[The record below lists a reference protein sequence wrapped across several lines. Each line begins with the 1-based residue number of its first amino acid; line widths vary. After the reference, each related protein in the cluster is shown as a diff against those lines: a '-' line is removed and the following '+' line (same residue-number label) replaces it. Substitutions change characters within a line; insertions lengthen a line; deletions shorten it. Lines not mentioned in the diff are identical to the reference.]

1 MPKKNIELEPLDLVN
16 VMEIQKIREILV
28 NHPDLLSIFELL
40 ILVCNKR
47 INDEDQKKIKQSK
60 LR

>member
-47 INDEDQKKIKQSK
+47 INNEDQKKIN
-60 LR
+60 